1 MTDEPSLEEL
11 AGQLKKLDTPIRIWR
26 EARDRAF
33 SATFDPKGGRLSTLM
48 GRLPQA
54 AGAAAAIGSG
64 PRDEVFAI
72 FDEICDLYGRS
83 DPQRCSVIRRI
94 VHEREARLLIE
105 AYLAHASQVLEQG
118 GGPKWLERGVA
129 AASIDDQGNDYRDWF
144 VSLGNLYLNA
154 YRAHLDPSP
163 VLRRMAERSNSEPP
177 WASATSTTQDLL
189 NTFEDSAYFATS
201 VLPQLH

>member
-1 MTDEPSLEEL
+1 MIEEPSLSSL
-11 AGQLKKLDTPIRIWR
+11 RDRLKKLDTPIRIWR

-54 AGAAAAIGSG
+54 AGAAASVGAG

-72 FDEICDLYGRS
+72 FDEICDLYARADRGR
-83 DPQRCSVIRRI
+83 CAIIRGI
-94 VHEREARLLIE
+94 VHEREARLLLE
-105 AYLAHASQVLEQG
+105 PYLVHASQVLKQG
-118 GGPKWLERGVA
+118 GRPEWLERGIA
-129 AASIDDQGNDYRDWF
+129 AASIDDQGDDYRDWL

-163 VLRRMAERSNSEPP
+163 VLKRIAERSNPEPHR
-177 WASATSTTQDLL
+177 ASPTSTRDLL
-189 NTFEDSAYFATS
+189 SNFENTAYFVTS
-201 VLPQLH
+201 ILPQLH